1 MELHHLLVMVG
12 DCGTKRAMSRF
23 TKPRR
28 PPAPLNQERLQELA
42 LAYVGRFATTRAK
55 LGAYLTRK
63 LRERGWDGSSD
74 PDVDG
79 IADRFASQGYVDDAA
94 YALSKSRSLSGRGY
108 GPARVDQSLRVAGIS
123 DSDGEAARE
132 LADGEAIE
140 AALRFAARRR
150 IGPYAD
156 REPDPKARDKALS
169 AMVRAGHRFGLARA
183 VLALP
188 RGSGAE
194 ADDLAEQLRTE
205 TS

>member
-1 MELHHLLVMVG
+1 V
-12 DCGTKRAMSRF
+12 TRF

-28 PPAPLNQERLQELA
+28 PRPPLDQQKLQELA
-42 LAYVGRFATTRAK
+42 LTYVGRFATTKAK

-79 IADRFASQGYVDDAA
+79 IAERFVSQGYVDDAA

-108 GPARVDQSLRVAGIS
+108 GPARVDRSLRVAGIS

-156 REPDPKARDKALS
+156 SAPDPKARDRALS
-169 AMVRAGHRFGLARA
+169 AMVRAGHRFALARA
-183 VLALP
+183 VLDIPPHPA
-188 RGSGAE
+188 AD
-194 ADDLAEQLRTE
+194 ADDLAEQLRTKVG
-205 TS
+205 